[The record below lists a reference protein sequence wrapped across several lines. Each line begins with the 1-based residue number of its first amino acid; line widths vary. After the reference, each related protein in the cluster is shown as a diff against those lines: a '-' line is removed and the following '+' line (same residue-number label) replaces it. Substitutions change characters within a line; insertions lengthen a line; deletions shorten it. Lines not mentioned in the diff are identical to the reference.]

1 MDAAL
6 FGVDGFPAGV
16 CFGASCA
23 RTPVEQHGHLSVSG
37 HRIIDGRGRA
47 VSLAGL
53 SLFWSNSGWGGDAF
67 YNVETVRWARDDW
80 GAQVI
85 RAAMGVE
92 GDGGYLEDRSNE
104 AKVEAVVRAAVHA
117 GVYVIIDWHS
127 HHAEEHQAEAAD
139 FFVRMARKFGHL
151 PNVIYEVYNE
161 PLGGVSWSST
171 VKPYAER
178 VVDAIR
184 EVDPDNL
191 VVVGSPT
198 WSQDVDVA
206 SEDPIVGRANVAYSL
221 HFYAE
226 THRAPLRAK
235 ALAALQNGAP
245 LFVTEWGT
253 VNAWARGSVAE
264 RSVAEWMDF
273 LAEHKISH
281 CNWSLNDRDEAAS
294 ALRPGADPRGEWP
307 SSALTTSG
315 QLVKRILTGWRGRCP
330 PGMAPA

>member
-16 CFGASCA
+16 CFGASWA

-37 HRIIDGRGRA
+37 HRIIDARGRA

-127 HHAEEHQAEAAD
+127 HHAEEHQAEAVD

-161 PLGGVSWSST
+161 PLGGVRREEEADES
-171 VKPYAER
+171 AR
-178 VVDAIR
+178 VVGHLR
-184 EVDPDNL
+184 E
-191 VVVGSPT
+191 G
-198 WSQDVDVA
+198 
-206 SEDPIVGRANVAYSL
+206 
-221 HFYAE
+221 
-226 THRAPLRAK
+226 
-235 ALAALQNGAP
+235 
-245 LFVTEWGT
+245 
-253 VNAWARGSVAE
+253 E
-264 RSVAEWMDF
+264 RE
-273 LAEHKISH
+273 
-281 CNWSLNDRDEAAS
+281 
-294 ALRPGADPRGEWP
+294 GG
-307 SSALTTSG
+307 
-315 QLVKRILTGWRGRCP
+315 
-330 PGMAPA
+330 